1 MPIFSY
7 FFVVGLI
14 LVDLLYCA
22 DAVIVPSRL
31 SLVARKS
38 SDSQHPTRR
47 RLLLTFQEH
56 TGTDVEAIG
65 RREVSAD
72 VRYWPLADI

>member
-14 LVDLLYCA
+14 LVGLLYCA
-22 DAVIVPSRL
+22 DAVIVPSPVKFGGSQKL
-31 SLVARKS
+31 GLPARYNA
-38 SDSQHPTRR
+38 PIV
-47 RLLLTFQEH
+47 TFQEP

-65 RREVSAD
+65 RRD
-72 VRYWPLADI
+72 

>member
-14 LVDLLYCA
+14 LVGLLYCA
-22 DAVIVPSRL
+22 DAVIVPSP
-31 SLVARKS
+31 VKFGG
-38 SDSQHPTRR
+38 SQKLGLPAPYNAQIV
-47 RLLLTFQEH
+47 TFQEP

-65 RREVSAD
+65 RRD
-72 VRYWPLADI
+72 